1 MKGEKL
7 LFFSI
12 AGTIMPKGRKKKRG
26 SSLPY
31 RLLTFGEEAEGVGF
45 SPGVKK
51 LKVRSL
57 SPTAKGKR
65 LPLP

>member
-31 RLLTFGEEAEGVGF
+31 RLITFGEETEGAGF
-45 SPGVKK
+45 LG
-51 LKVRSL
+51 
-57 SPTAKGKR
+57 
-65 LPLP
+65 

>member
-26 SSLPY
+26 SSLPV
-31 RLLTFGEEAEGVGF
+31 TEGVGF
-45 SPGVKK
+45 AETEGAGFSPWVKK
-51 LKVRSL
+51 PKVQASHL
-57 SPTAKGKR
+57 W
-65 LPLP
+65 